1 MPFAVIE
8 KHTHPQQPR
17 LSLLLRTGQQNWLAR
32 TYLHGKLR
40 YKSTGT
46 PVLTTALRLA
56 NEWYVALLRTEQ
68 NRTSKRKKHPR
79 QIATIGDAY
88 EHYAASLTKP
98 SKQDTARFQWGV
110 CEEFWSGIPL
120 DEVSPRVFKDFYA
133 KRRAKK
139 IGTHTLHKNVT
150 LIRQIL
156 KHCAEEEIIKSVPVI
171 PRVGTIKH
179 NPRKWLTLEDWQ
191 HLQKVSRQRIKDAPN
206 VRTKKQRQDTHDFA
220 VFMVHSMMRVDEVR
234 HLTFGD
240 CRVGKNS
247 KGEPILRVNVRIS
260 KTGERPDVVC
270 LKGAVSVYQR
280 RLTKDTAPTDL
291 IFPHSHI
298 GTFREL
304 LKAANLYWYTAVVE
318 GEECRFTR
326 NAKSLR
332 ATGIS
337 FRILNGANLMLVAK
351 NSGTSVLSI
360 QHFYAN
366 YLRPT
371 DDIDE
376 LTKMA

>member
-8 KHTHPQQPR
+8 KHIHPKQPR

-32 TYLHGKLR
+32 TYLNGKLH

-46 PVLTTALRLA
+46 PVLKTALRLA
-56 NEWYVALLRTEQ
+56 EEWYVALLRTGQ
-68 NRTSKRKKHPR
+68 QSTSSRPKHPR
-79 QIATIGDAY
+79 QVATIGDAY

-98 SKQDTARFQWGV
+98 SKQLTAKHEWGV
-110 CEEFWSGIPL
+110 CKEYWASIPL

-139 IGTHTLHKNVT
+139 ISNHTLHKNTT
-150 LIRQIL
+150 LIRQVL
-156 KHCAEEEIIKSVPVI
+156 KHCAEEEIISAVPFI
-171 PRVGTIKH
+171 PRVGTITH
-179 NPRKWLTLEDWQ
+179 NPRKWLTLEEWQ
-191 HLQKVSRQRIKDAPN
+191 HLQKVSRQRIKNAKN
-206 VRTKKQRQDTHDFA
+206 IRTKRQRQDTHDFA
-220 VFMVHSMMRVDEVR
+220 VFLVHSMMRVDEVR

-240 CRVGKNS
+240 CRVSKNS
-247 KGEPILRVNVRIS
+247 KGVPILLVNVRVS
-260 KTGERPDVVC
+260 KTGQRPNVVC

-280 RLTKDTAPTDL
+280 RLTKDNTPTDQ
-291 IFPHSHI
+291 IFQHSHI

-304 LKAANLYWYTAVVE
+304 LKAANLYE
-318 GEECRFTR
+318 DENGNRR

-360 QHFYAN
+360 QNFYAK

>member
-1 MPFAVIE
+1 M
-8 KHTHPQQPR
+8 
-17 LSLLLRTGQQNWLAR
+17 AR
-32 TYLHGKLR
+32 TYLQGKLR

-46 PVLTTALRLA
+46 PVLTTAFRLGS
-56 NEWYVALLRTEQ
+56 EWYAVLLRTEQ
-68 NRTSKRKKHPR
+68 RRTVTRPKHPR
-79 QIATIGDAY
+79 QIATIGDAF
-88 EHYAASLTKP
+88 EHYFTQLTKP
-98 SKQDTARFQWGV
+98 SKKTTARFQWGV
-110 CEEFWSGIPL
+110 CEDFWAPIL
-120 DEVSPRVFKDFYA
+120 LNEVSPRIFKDFYA

-139 IGTHTLHKNVT
+139 IGNHTLHKNTT

-156 KHCAEEEIIKSVPVI
+156 KHCAEEELIQAMPHI
-171 PRVGTIKH
+171 PRVGKIEH
-179 NPRKWLTLEDWQ
+179 NPRKWVSLAEWQ
-191 HLQKVSRQRIKDAPN
+191 HLQTVSRQRIKHAPN
-206 VRTKKQRQDTHDFA
+206 VRTKRQREDTHDFA
-220 VFMVHSMMRVDEVR
+220 MFMVHSMMRVDEVR

-240 CRVGKNS
+240 CRVSKNT
-247 KGEPILRVNVRIS
+247 KGEPILLVNVRVS
-260 KTGERPDVVC
+260 KTGQRPNVVC

-280 RLTKDTAPTDL
+280 RLTKDAQPTDL

-304 LKAANLYWYTAVVE
+304 LKAANLYE
-318 GEECRFTR
+318 DENGNRR

-360 QHFYAN
+360 QNFYAK
-366 YLRPT
+366 YLRPI